1 MTPDE
6 RRYGLEGQRLI
17 RTGPEMLTALKDGV
31 SLIDGITAELE
42 CVLSVSARE
51 IYNRMVDAIA
61 KAEGRS

>member
-1 MTPDE
+1 M
-6 RRYGLEGQRLI
+6 EGQRLI
-17 RTGPEMLTALKDGV
+17 RIGPEMLTALKDGV